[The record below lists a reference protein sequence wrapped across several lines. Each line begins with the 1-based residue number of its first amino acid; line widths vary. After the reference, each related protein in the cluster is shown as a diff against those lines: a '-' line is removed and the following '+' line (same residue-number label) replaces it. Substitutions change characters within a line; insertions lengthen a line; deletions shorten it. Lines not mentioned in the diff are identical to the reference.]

1 MIKAPFLD
9 VSTKDGDERIYEDDL
24 PLVIARDLKRLRMT
38 REVLH
43 RCFAEGVRRMQ
54 EPGKDWARCRP
65 TAQETLDGEWEVGCG
80 GYNQYTHPL
89 MAGPAKGK
97 A

>member
-24 PLVIARDLKRLRMT
+24 PLVTARDLKRLRMT

-54 EPGKDWARCRP
+54 ELLGRI
-65 TAQETLDGEWEVGCG
+65 EHG
-80 GYNQYTHPL
+80 
-89 MAGPAKGK
+89 AGQLLKKP
-97 A
+97 